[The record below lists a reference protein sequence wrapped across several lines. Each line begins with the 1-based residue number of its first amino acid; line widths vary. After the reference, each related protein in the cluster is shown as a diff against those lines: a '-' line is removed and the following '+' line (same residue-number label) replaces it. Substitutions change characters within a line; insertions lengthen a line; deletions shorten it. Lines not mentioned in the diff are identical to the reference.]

1 MFKNGH
7 GHPAFLDYTFKNCA
21 FDILM
26 HFRIKRNGKT
36 LAKNPPK
43 NKTIRIISKDTL
55 KVDIS
60 CAQNIAA
67 AKTFS
72 LTPFKW

>member
-1 MFKNGH
+1 MRFRLKKMENTTNKKN
-7 GHPAFLDYTFKNCA
+7 
-21 FDILM
+21 
-26 HFRIKRNGKT
+26 
-36 LAKNPPK
+36 PK

-72 LTPFKW
+72 LTPLE